1 MLASIQKVEGGYI
14 ARFDRPLKHSVEKV
28 WAALT
33 ENDKL
38 ARWIFQKAN
47 GKSGMKSTK

>member
-14 ARFDRPLKHSVEKV
+14 ARFDRRLNHTIEKV

-33 ENDKL
+33 ENITCQMDV
-38 ARWIFQKAN
+38 
-47 GKSGMKSTK
+47 